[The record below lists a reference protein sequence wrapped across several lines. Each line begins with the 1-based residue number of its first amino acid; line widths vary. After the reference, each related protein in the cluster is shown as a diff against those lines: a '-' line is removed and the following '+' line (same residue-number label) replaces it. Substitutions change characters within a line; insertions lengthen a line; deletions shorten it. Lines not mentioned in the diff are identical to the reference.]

1 MLIMIVSICFL
12 FSIELCFEIDPFEI
26 PSFSTI
32 IKTLAF
38 FLYFIDI
45 LLKFHTSYYECGL
58 CVTDSQKIFQNY
70 LRKTFICDFLSLLS
84 IFLSF
89 FNNHKISFFKILF
102 IFSYYNIRNLYK
114 TLRDQWK
121 TGDFFELI
129 LLLCRLICIAH
140 FVACIWHA
148 LGYYKLDAETISWID
163 EYRGYNWNGRYLV
176 SLYWSIT
183 TLCTVGYGDITPK
196 NLLEMWYVSC
206 IMLLGTLVFGYSINY
221 VGTLIHR
228 MDERGKE
235 LTEKMSIIED
245 FMEKSSLDENLKTKV
260 KKYLQYVW
268 ISEDKNYEKG
278 EEILKKLPFHMRDEI
293 LLEST
298 GKFLKSFSILKRNF
312 SAELIEKMALEFKP
326 TRYSPLI

>member
-1 MLIMIVSICFL
+1 
-12 FSIELCFEIDPFEI
+12 
-26 PSFSTI
+26 
-32 IKTLAF
+32 
-38 FLYFIDI
+38 
-45 LLKFHTSYYECGL
+45 
-58 CVTDSQKIFQNY
+58 
-70 LRKTFICDFLSLLS
+70 
-84 IFLSF
+84 
-89 FNNHKISFFKILF
+89 
-102 IFSYYNIRNLYK
+102 
-114 TLRDQWK
+114 
-121 TGDFFELI
+121 
-129 LLLCRLICIAH
+129 
-140 FVACIWHA
+140 VACIWHA
-148 LGYYKLDAETISWID
+148 LGYYKLDTESISWID

-278 EEILKKLPFHMRDEI
+278 EEILKKLPVHMRDEI

-298 GKFLKSFSILKRNF
+298 RSFFEVESNIILMICF
-312 SAELIEKMALEFKP
+312 
-326 TRYSPLI
+326 